1 MIKCLHNKAVAKF
14 KKRVGNKIFISLSVI
29 LVVTAVGLGYAIYQ
43 RQALNQPQTN
53 VEQAFTPIPHTLPPP
68 TVDEELVLD
77 FPDPSAPKEEQ
88 KKHFDLVSQLAENV
102 DYIDIG
108 KCRPSPLVVRIKN
121 KDPVTFK
128 NSDELQHS
136 VPLSPEQV
144 LTISAGGKESII
156 VNFEF
161 GPGVY
166 GYTCDASYKAVGVI
180 LVTP

>member
-14 KKRVGNKIFISLSVI
+14 KKRTRSKIFTTISVFLVI
-29 LVVTAVGLGYAIYQ
+29 TAVGLGYAIYQ
-43 RQALNQPQTN
+43 RQTLNQPQTT
-53 VEQAFTPIPHTLPPP
+53 VEQAFTPIPHTLPTPA
-68 TVDEELVLD
+68 VDEELVLD
-77 FPDPSAPKEEQ
+77 FPDASSSKEEQ
-88 KKHFDLVSQLAENV
+88 KKHYDLVSQLAENV

-128 NSDELQHS
+128 NSDQLQHS
-136 VPLSPEQV
+136 VAFNQEQI
-144 LTISAGGKESII
+144 LTIPAGGKESII

-166 GYTCDASYKAVGVI
+166 GYTCDAKGKAAGVI
-180 LVTP
+180 LVI